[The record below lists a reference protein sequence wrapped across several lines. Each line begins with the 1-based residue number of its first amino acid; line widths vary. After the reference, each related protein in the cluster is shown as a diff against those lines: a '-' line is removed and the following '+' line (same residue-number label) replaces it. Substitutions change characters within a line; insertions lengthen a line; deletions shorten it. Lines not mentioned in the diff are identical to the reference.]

1 MKDWPEFQGW
11 EGCTFPGQPMIRH
24 APFFEGTFFR
34 GLFRG
39 LCRGLFLRGLFCL
52 RRFVPEPREDLG
64 RTGKRQ
70 NCQSYRDQKK
80 RQTARSF
87 WMMGQLTPP
96 GSIKK
101 VQSIRDRPTTGTASR
116 CSSSEWSF
124 EEAEFDNHG
133 RRRSEEEQPNI
144 VFVQALMSSNLESLS
159 AR

>member
-1 MKDWPEFQGW
+1 M
-11 EGCTFPGQPMIRH
+11 
-24 APFFEGTFFR
+24 
-34 GLFRG
+34 
-39 LCRGLFLRGLFCL
+39 
-52 RRFVPEPREDLG
+52 PEPREDLG

-80 RQTARSF
+80 RQTTSSS

-96 GSIKK
+96 GSIEK

-124 EEAEFDNHG
+124 EEEKVDNQS

-144 VFVQALMSSNLESLS
+144 IFVQALMSSNLESLS